1 MKGCVYM
8 LNSEFNQIV
17 GRNVI
22 DLKCGESLVLEY
34 SCFTTLKDKTK
45 IENIIDAYLK
55 DGYCKNLKYSYNT
68 ISGFDLLKLNI
79 RMVFKKEKST
89 NLSVIECLVGEFSH
103 LNTLISKYVNKKYIN
118 VYVVRSDDN
127 RWNINI
133 CGKCANY

>member
-1 MKGCVYM
+1 M

-103 LNTLISKYVNKKYIN
+103 LNTLISKYVNKKYPQSLGIKGCFGIQF
-118 VYVVRSDDN
+118 YDTTKDRSKSKYDK
-127 RWNINI
+127 R
-133 CGKCANY
+133 